1 MSCIAEDRSRY
12 DKRKQGECNASVE
25 TERGTTSCTMS
36 TCTFDV
42 QRTCTIRAY
51 VFFDSACRKEWYDA

>member
-25 TERGTTSCTMS
+25 TERGTNNLMHH
-36 TCTFDV
+36 V
-42 QRTCTIRAY
+42 NMHI
-51 VFFDSACRKEWYDA
+51 